1 MSIKKFIL
9 TIYWYKKVANYKKI
23 LLLENIGGLEK
34 INFSLS
40 NKILSINEY
49 ENVIN
54 LNNGIKKLTKLF
66 QSLIGNYFEV

>member
-9 TIYWYKKVANYKKI
+9 IIYWYKKVANYKKI